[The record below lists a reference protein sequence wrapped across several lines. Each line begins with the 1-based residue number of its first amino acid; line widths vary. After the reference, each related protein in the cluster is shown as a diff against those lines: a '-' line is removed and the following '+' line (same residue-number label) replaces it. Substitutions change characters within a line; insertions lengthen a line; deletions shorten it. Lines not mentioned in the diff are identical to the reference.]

1 MGIYGMGK
9 AFNLRYQQTQAA
21 PRRMNMNTRFQAG
34 PPSLMGFGFG
44 GGQSITNIT
53 YNNGPTGFW
62 GFMSGF
68 LNSGILNNLG
78 SGSLFGNQGVRQQQP
93 QGTTTPTP
101 TGTTETPAPTGT
113 TETPAPTGT
122 TETPAPTGITTPT
135 KMRGYAKDNAML
147 SRLGI
152 SSNEKMGRAQWVEAN
167 EDGELTT
174 TGSNAEK
181 PETITMKD
189 NTNGRVNTY
198 TYKLLTPE
206 QAEAKGLT
214 GDGPFYVLE
223 SVTNGDGTDIKASH
237 EEVFKLNL
245 QKDSDGTYN
254 YNLEQDAGMAGSGT
268 SSIDY
273 TKRF

>member
-9 AFNLRYQQTQAA
+9 AFNLRYQQTQAT
-21 PRRMNMNTRFQAG
+21 PLRFNNTRFQAG

-62 GFMSGF
+62 GFMDGLVNRSG
-68 LNSGILNNLG
+68 LLG
-78 SGSLFGNQGVRQQQP
+78 AGSLFGNQGNNNSVRQNES
-93 QGTTTPTP
+93 QGNTPAA
-101 TGTTETPAPTGT
+101 TGTPEATGTPAATGTPEATGTPAPTQ
-113 TETPAPTGT
+113 
-122 TETPAPTGITTPT
+122 TTPT
-135 KMRGYAKDNAML
+135 KMRGYAKDNVLLAN
-147 SRLGI
+147 RGVT
-152 SSNEKMGRAQWVEAN
+152 SNQKMGSAQWVEAN

-174 TGSNAEK
+174 TGGTSEK

-198 TYKLLTPE
+198 TYKLLSD
-206 QAEAKGLT
+206 AEAKAQGLT
-214 GDGPFYVLE
+214 GEGPFYVLE
-223 SVTNGDGTDIKASH
+223 SVKNADGQDIKKSNT
-237 EEVFKLNL
+237 EVYRLNL
-245 QKDSDGTYN
+245 QKDGDGTYN